1 MYNARMLSKKLFKLM
16 HKIALFAIVF
26 ASLAPSISH
35 AIAAQNGNNSF
46 TQEVCSASGKTIS
59 IQVQTTKGQQ
69 LSVDFALKQSPQQST
84 QPKNIAMHLE
94 HCPFCAGHFA
104 VATLPASN
112 TVIIAQLVLTAQK
125 AAEYA
130 VPVFASHT
138 YVLPPAHAP
147 PSLSA
152 I

>member
-1 MYNARMLSKKLFKLM
+1 MLSKNLFSLM
-16 HKIALFAIVF
+16 HKIALFAIIF

-35 AIAAQNGNNSF
+35 AVAAQNGNNSF
-46 TQEVCSASGKTIS
+46 TQEICSSSGKKIS

-69 LSVDFALKQSPQQST
+69 LSVDFALKQSPQEST
-84 QPKNIAMHLE
+84 QPKNIDMHLE
-94 HCPFCAGHFA
+94 HCPFCGGHFSA
-104 VATLPASN
+104 AALPAGNS
-112 TVIIAQLVLTAQK
+112 VIIAQLTTTAQK

-130 VPVFASHT
+130 VPIFTNYT
-138 YVLPPAHAP
+138 YVSPPAQAP

>member
-1 MYNARMLSKKLFKLM
+1 MLSKKLFSLM

-46 TQEVCSASGKTIS
+46 TQEICSSNGKKIS

-69 LSVDFALKQSPQQST
+69 LSVDFALKQAPE
-84 QPKNIAMHLE
+84 PKNIVMHLE
-94 HCPFCAGHFA
+94 HCPFCGSHFSA
-104 VATLPASN
+104 VALPTNNA
-112 TVIIAQLVLTAQK
+112 VIIAQLALTAQK
-125 AAEYA
+125 VAEYS

-138 YVLPPAHAP
+138 YVSPPAQAP

>member
-1 MYNARMLSKKLFKLM
+1 MLLKKLFSLM

-35 AIAAQNGNNSF
+35 AIAAQNGTNSF
-46 TQEVCSASGKTIS
+46 TQEICSSSGKKIS

-69 LSVDFALKQSPQQST
+69 LSVDFALKQSPE
-84 QPKNIAMHLE
+84 PKSIVMHLE
-94 HCPFCAGHFA
+94 HCPFCGGHFSTA
-104 VATLPASN
+104 ALPAGNS
-112 TVIIAQLVLTAQK
+112 VIIAQLILTAQK

-138 YVLPPAHAP
+138 YASPPAQAP
-147 PSLSA
+147 PSFST

>member
-1 MYNARMLSKKLFKLM
+1 MAI
-16 HKIALFAIVF
+16 IALPQDI
-26 ASLAPSISH
+26 
-35 AIAAQNGNNSF
+35 
-46 TQEVCSASGKTIS
+46 CSSCGKKIS

-69 LSVDFALKQSPQQST
+69 LSVDFAFKQSPE
-84 QPKNIAMHLE
+84 PKNIVMHLE
-94 HCPFCAGHFA
+94 HCPFCAGHFSTA
-104 VATLPASN
+104 ALPAGN
-112 TVIIAQLVLTAQK
+112 AVIIAQLALAAQK

-138 YVLPPAHAP
+138 YVSPPAQTP

>member
-1 MYNARMLSKKLFKLM
+1 MYNARMLPKKLFSLM
-16 HKIALFAIVF
+16 HKVALFAIVF

-46 TQEVCSASGKTIS
+46 IQEICSSSGKKIS

-69 LSVDFALKQSPQQST
+69 LSVDFAVKQSAE
-84 QPKNIAMHLE
+84 PKNIAMHLE
-94 HCPFCAGHFA
+94 HCPFCGGHFSA
-104 VATLPASN
+104 VALPAGNS
-112 TVIIAQLVLTAQK
+112 VIIAQLAAIAQK

-138 YVLPPAHAP
+138 YVSPPAQAP

>member
-1 MYNARMLSKKLFKLM
+1 MLSKKLFRLM

-35 AIAAQNGNNSF
+35 AIAAQNGTNSF
-46 TQEVCSASGKTIS
+46 MQEICSSSGKKIS

-69 LSVDFALKQSPQQST
+69 LSVDFVVKQAA
-84 QPKNIAMHLE
+84 QPKNIAMHLK
-94 HCPFCAGHFA
+94 HCPFCGGHFSA
-104 VATLPASN
+104 VALPVSN
-112 TVIIAQLVLTAQK
+112 SVIIAQLAATAQK

-138 YVLPPAHAP
+138 YVSPPAQAP
-147 PSLSA
+147 PSLST

>member
-1 MYNARMLSKKLFKLM
+1 MYNARMLSKKLFSLM
-16 HKIALFAIVF
+16 HKVALFAIVF

-35 AIAAQNGNNSF
+35 AIAAQNGTNSF
-46 TQEVCSASGKTIS
+46 TQEICSSSGKKIS

-69 LSVDFALKQSPQQST
+69 LSVDFAFKQSPQEST

-94 HCPFCAGHFA
+94 HCPFCGGHFSA
-104 VATLPASN
+104 AALPASN
-112 TVIIAQLVLTAQK
+112 SVIIAQLAATAQK
-125 AAEYA
+125 VAEYA

-138 YVLPPAHAP
+138 YVSPPAQAP
-147 PSLSA
+147 PSLST

>member
-1 MYNARMLSKKLFKLM
+1 MLSKKLFRLM

-26 ASLAPSISH
+26 ASLAPSVSH
-35 AIAAQNGNNSF
+35 AIAAQNGTNSF
-46 TQEVCSASGKTIS
+46 IQEICSSGGKKIS
-59 IQVQTTKGQQ
+59 IQVQTSKGQQ
-69 LSVDFALKQSPQQST
+69 LLVDFAVKQSA

-104 VATLPASN
+104 AATLPASN
-112 TVIIAQLVLTAQK
+112 TVIIAQLALTAQK

-130 VPVFASHT
+130 EPVFASHS
-138 YVLPPAHAP
+138 YVSPPAQAP

>member
-1 MYNARMLSKKLFKLM
+1 MLSKKLFLLL

-46 TQEVCSASGKTIS
+46 IQEICSSSGKKIS

-69 LSVDFALKQSPQQST
+69 LAIDFAIKQTPKPQ
-84 QPKNIAMHLE
+84 NIALHLE
-94 HCPFCAGHFA
+94 HCPFCGGHFSA
-104 VATLPASN
+104 AALPAGNS
-112 TVIIAQLVLTAQK
+112 VMIAQLALTAQK
-125 AAEYA
+125 VAEYA
-130 VPVFASHT
+130 VPVFTSHT
-138 YVLPPAHAP
+138 YVSPPAQAP
-147 PSLSA
+147 PSLST

>member
-1 MYNARMLSKKLFKLM
+1 MYNAHVLSKKLFSLM

-46 TQEVCSASGKTIS
+46 TQEICSSNGKKIS

-69 LSVDFALKQSPQQST
+69 LSVDFALKQSPE
-84 QPKNIAMHLE
+84 PKNIAMHLE
-94 HCPFCAGHFA
+94 HCPFCAGHFSA
-104 VATLPASN
+104 VALPAGN
-112 TVIIAQLVLTAQK
+112 AVIIAHLALTAQK
-125 AAEYA
+125 VVEYA

-138 YVLPPAHAP
+138 YVSPPAQAP

>member
-1 MYNARMLSKKLFKLM
+1 MYNARMLSKKLFGLM
-16 HKIALFAIVF
+16 HKVALFAIVF

-46 TQEVCSASGKTIS
+46 IQEVCSSSGKKIS

-94 HCPFCAGHFA
+94 HCPFCGGQFSA
-104 VATLPASN
+104 ATLPASN
-112 TVIIAQLVLTAQK
+112 AAIIAQLTATAQK
-125 AAEYA
+125 TAEYA
-130 VPVFASHT
+130 APVFANQL
-138 YVLPPAHAP
+138 YVSPPAQAP

>member
-1 MYNARMLSKKLFKLM
+1 MLSKKLFSLM

-35 AIAAQNGNNSF
+35 AIAAQNGTNSF
-46 TQEVCSASGKTIS
+46 TQEICASNGKKIS

-69 LSVDFALKQSPQQST
+69 LSVDFALKQSSE
-84 QPKNIAMHLE
+84 PKNIAMHLE
-94 HCPFCAGHFA
+94 HCPFCGGHFSV
-104 VATLPASN
+104 VALPTNSS
-112 TVIIAQLVLTAQK
+112 VIIAQLALTAQK
-125 AAEYA
+125 VAEYA
-130 VPVFASHT
+130 VPVFTSHT
-138 YVLPPAHAP
+138 YVSPPAQAP

>member
-1 MYNARMLSKKLFKLM
+1 MYNARVLSKKLFSLM
-16 HKIALFAIVF
+16 HTIALFAIVF
-26 ASLAPSISH
+26 ASLAPSISP

-46 TQEVCSASGKTIS
+46 IQEICSSSGKTVS

-69 LSVDFALKQSPQQST
+69 LSMDFSLKPSPE
-84 QPKNIAMHLE
+84 PKNIAMHLE
-94 HCPFCAGHFA
+94 HCPFCGGHFA
-104 VATLPASN
+104 VALPAGN
-112 TVIIAQLVLTAQK
+112 AVIIAQLALTAQK

-130 VPVFASHT
+130 VPVFASHP
-138 YVLPPAHAP
+138 YVSPPAQAP

>member
-1 MYNARMLSKKLFKLM
+1 MYNAQMLSKKLFSLM
-16 HKIALFAIVF
+16 HKVALFAIIF

-46 TQEVCSASGKTIS
+46 IQEICSSSGKKIS

-69 LSVDFALKQSPQQST
+69 LSVDFAVKQAA
-84 QPKNIAMHLE
+84 QPENIAMHLE
-94 HCPFCAGHFA
+94 HCPFCGGHFSA
-104 VATLPASN
+104 AALPAGNS
-112 TVIIAQLVLTAQK
+112 VIIAQLTASAQQ

-138 YVLPPAHAP
+138 YVSPPAQAP
-147 PSLSA
+147 PSFST

>member
-1 MYNARMLSKKLFKLM
+1 MYNARMLSKKLFSLM
-16 HKIALFAIVF
+16 HKVALFAIVF

-35 AIAAQNGNNSF
+35 AIAAQNGTNSF
-46 TQEVCSASGKTIS
+46 TQEICSSSGKKIS

-69 LSVDFALKQSPQQST
+69 LSVDFAVKQSAE
-84 QPKNIAMHLE
+84 PKNIAMHLE
-94 HCPFCAGHFA
+94 HCPFCGGHFSA
-104 VATLPASN
+104 VALPASN
-112 TVIIAQLVLTAQK
+112 SVIIAQLALTTQK

-138 YVLPPAHAP
+138 YVSPPAQAP

>member
-1 MYNARMLSKKLFKLM
+1 MLSKKIFSLM

-26 ASLAPSISH
+26 VSLAPSISH

-46 TQEVCSASGKTIS
+46 IQEICSSSGKKIS

-69 LSVDFALKQSPQQST
+69 LSVDFALKQTPE
-84 QPKNIAMHLE
+84 PKNIAMHLE
-94 HCPFCAGHFA
+94 HCPFCGGHFSA
-104 VATLPASN
+104 VALPASN
-112 TVIIAQLVLTAQK
+112 ALIIEQLAASAQQ

-130 VPVFASHT
+130 LPVFASRT
-138 YVLPPAHAP
+138 YVSPPAQAP
-147 PSLSA
+147 PSFSS

>member
-1 MYNARMLSKKLFKLM
+1 MLSKKLFSLM

-35 AIAAQNGNNSF
+35 AIAAQNGTNSF
-46 TQEVCSASGKTIS
+46 IQEICSSGGKKIS
-59 IQVQTTKGQQ
+59 IQVQTSKGQQ
-69 LSVDFALKQSPQQST
+69 LLVDFAVKQSA

-104 VATLPASN
+104 AATLPASN
-112 TVIIAQLVLTAQK
+112 TVIIAQLALTAQK

-130 VPVFASHT
+130 EPVFASHS
-138 YVLPPAHAP
+138 YVSPPAQAP